1 MYYVYAVYAVM
12 VICNKHLDF
21 DRSPTVRSGKDSVN
35 VWNSYHR
42 TECSKFWVRIP
53 VEPVIS
59 FIWKVKMKV
68 GRTRHDSFLCMCIT
82 YVKQCKSV
90 SWKIKSCL
98 YMGEGA
104 PFKDYMCK
112 RALKINPKQEFT
124 NTHSLQSFYFHKYIF
139 FFCSFA

>member
-1 MYYVYAVYAVM
+1 MNIISQGQRSLLSIDYIIFNSNNVLYVHEVYAVM
-12 VICNKHLDF
+12 VICDKHPKF
-21 DRSPTVRSGKDSVN
+21 DGSPRVRSGKDSVN

-82 YVKQCKSV
+82 YVKQCKCE

-98 YMGEGA
+98 YGGQNS
-104 PFKDYMCK
+104 
-112 RALKINPKQEFT
+112 KIIRVNGP
-124 NTHSLQSFYFHKYIF
+124 
-139 FFCSFA
+139 